1 VPVSLPSVTAFI
13 RQAVRRLRSALL
25 SVPLKLKILGL
36 ALALILLFGAVS
48 IYKVQAALSE
58 NLNEFL
64 REESRFVAA
73 ELSYQAHDYLLINDV
88 YGLTQML
95 RNTVQNRPDL
105 RYIFV
110 RNAAGQVMAHTF
122 EGGFPADLLEKA
134 PTLSPPASSPRL
146 RRTNEGRIWE
156 ATAGISNGNKGA
168 VVVGVKGDSLRHQ
181 IGAITGSLAR
191 TTLLVAVFGVLLS
204 LGLTWLITRPVTR
217 LLEATRAVR
226 RGDYSVRLDSAES
239 RDELGRLMEGFNAM
253 ALSLASADK
262 ARVEKELL
270 QRDFLHRV
278 MAGQEGERKRIA
290 RELHDQTG
298 QALASFM
305 VDLKVLENA
314 RSAEELGQGIAR
326 LRKAITEE
334 MEAIHDLAVALRPT
348 VLDDL
353 GLVPAVEMLARNFEK
368 RHRIQVRLNFLGF
381 LDRRLEVCLETCV
394 YRIIQEALTNI
405 AKHAQATEVTI
416 FLECREET
424 LRGGVED
431 NGRGFE
437 PGNIDQAKHMGIY
450 GMRERIQLLGGSFHI
465 DSDTGE
471 GAMISFEIPLKQEKC
486 HEQNPYRDC

>member
-1 VPVSLPSVTAFI
+1 MPVALISVPAFF
-13 RQAVRRLRSALL
+13 RQAVRRVRSVLL

-36 ALALILLFGAVS
+36 ALALILLFGAVT

-58 NLNEFL
+58 NFDAFL
-64 REESRFVAA
+64 QEESRFVAT
-73 ELSYQAHDYLLINDV
+73 ELSYQSHDYLLINDM

-105 RYIFV
+105 RYVFV
-110 RNAAGQVMAHTF
+110 RNAEGQVVAHTF
-122 EGGFPADLLEKA
+122 EGGFPGDLLEKISG
-134 PTLSPPASSPRL
+134 LSPQRSEPRL
-146 RRTNEGRIWE
+146 LRTNEGSIWE
-156 ATAGISNGNKGA
+156 AEAGISNGNEGA
-168 VVVGVKGDSLRHQ
+168 VVAGVKGDSLRRQ
-181 IGAITGSLAR
+181 IGVITRSLAR
-191 TTLLVAVFGVLLS
+191 TTLLVAIFGALLS

-226 RGDYSVRLDSAES
+226 RGDYSVRLDPAES
-239 RDELGRLMEGFNAM
+239 RDELGKLMEGFNAM
-253 ALSLASADK
+253 VGSLVIAEK
-262 ARVEKELL
+262 ARLGKEYL

-314 RSAEELGQGIAR
+314 QSVNDRGQGITR

-381 LDRRLEVCLETCV
+381 LDRRLELCLETCV

-405 AKHAQATEVTI
+405 VKHAQATEVTI
-416 FLECREET
+416 FLEGGEKT

-437 PGNIDQAKHMGIY
+437 PENIDQAKHMGIY

-465 DSDTGE
+465 DSDKGI
-471 GAMISFEIPLKQEKC
+471 GAMISFEIPIKQEKC
-486 HEQNPYRDC
+486 HE

>member
-1 VPVSLPSVTAFI
+1 MSVAPVSVTAFF
-13 RQAVRRLRSALL
+13 RQAARKGRSVLL

-36 ALALILLFGAVS
+36 ALALILLFGAVT

-58 NLNEFL
+58 NIDAFL
-64 REESRFVAA
+64 REESRFVAT
-73 ELSYQAHDYLLINDV
+73 ELSYQSHDYLLINDV

-105 RYIFV
+105 RYVFV
-110 RNAAGQVMAHTF
+110 RNAEGQVVAHTF

-134 PTLSPPASSPRL
+134 PGLPPLASAPKL
-146 RRTNEGRIWE
+146 LHTNEGRIWE
-156 ATAGISNGNKGA
+156 ATAGISNGNEGA
-168 VVVGVKGDSLRHQ
+168 VVVGVKGDSLRRQ
-181 IGAITGSLAR
+181 IGVITGSLAR
-191 TTLLVAVFGVLLS
+191 TTLLVAIFGVLLS
-204 LGLTWLITRPVTR
+204 LGLTWIITKPVGR

-226 RGDYSVRLDSAES
+226 RGDYSVSLDPTES
-239 RDELGRLMEGFNAM
+239 QDELGKLMEGFNAM
-253 ALSLASADK
+253 VVSLASADK
-262 ARVEKELL
+262 ARVEKEYL

-314 RSAEELGQGIAR
+314 QSANDLGQGIAR
-326 LRKAITEE
+326 LKKAITEE

-368 RHRIQVRLNFLGF
+368 RHRIQVRLNFLGL
-381 LDRRLEVCLETCV
+381 LDRRLDLCLETCV

-405 AKHAQATEVTI
+405 ARHAQATEVTI
-416 FLECREET
+416 FLEGREET

-431 NGRGFE
+431 NGLGFE
-437 PGNIDQAKHMGIY
+437 PENIDQAKHMGIY

-465 DSDTGE
+465 DSDKGI
-471 GAMISFEIPLKQEKC
+471 GAMISFEIPIKQEKC
-486 HEQNPYRDC
+486 HE

>member
-1 VPVSLPSVTAFI
+1 VL
-13 RQAVRRLRSALL
+13 
-25 SVPLKLKILGL
+25 
-36 ALALILLFGAVS
+36 
-48 IYKVQAALSE
+48 
-58 NLNEFL
+58 
-64 REESRFVAA
+64 
-73 ELSYQAHDYLLINDV
+73 
-88 YGLTQML
+88 
-95 RNTVQNRPDL
+95 NRPDL
-105 RYIFV
+105 RYVFV
-110 RNAAGQVMAHTF
+110 RNAAGQVVAHTF
-122 EGGFPADLLEKA
+122 EGGFPADLLGSSPGVSLPA
-134 PTLSPPASSPRL
+134 SGFSPPDPGPRL
-146 RRTNEGRIWE
+146 LRTNEGNIWE
-156 ATAGISNGNKGA
+156 ARAGISSGNEGA
-168 VVVGVKGDSLRHQ
+168 VVVGVKGDSLRRQ
-181 IGAITGSLAR
+181 IGVITRSLAH

-226 RGDYSVRLDSAES
+226 RGDYSVHLDPAAS
-239 RDELGRLMEGFNAM
+239 RDELGKLMEGFNAM

-262 ARVEKELL
+262 ARVEKEHL

-305 VDLKVLENA
+305 VDLKVLENV
-314 RSAEELGQGIAR
+314 RSAEGLGQGITR
-326 LRKAITEE
+326 LKKAITEE

-353 GLVPAVEMLARNFEK
+353 GLLPAVEMLARNFEK

-381 LDRRLEVCLETCV
+381 LERRVDLCLETCV

-416 FLECREET
+416 FLEGREEI

-437 PGNIDQAKHMGIY
+437 PEKIDQGERMGIY

-465 DSDTGE
+465 DSDKGV
-471 GAMISFEIPLKQEKC
+471 GAMISFEIPLRQEKC
-486 HEQNPYRDC
+486 HE

>member
-1 VPVSLPSVTAFI
+1 MPVAVTAFF
-13 RQAVRRLRSALL
+13 RQTGHRARSLLL

-36 ALALILLFGAVS
+36 ALALILLFGAVT
-48 IYKVQAALSE
+48 IYKVQVALSE
-58 NLNEFL
+58 NFDAFL
-64 REESRFVAA
+64 REESRFVAT
-73 ELSYQAHDYLLINDV
+73 ELSYQSHDYLLINDA

-105 RYIFV
+105 RYVFV
-110 RNAAGQVMAHTF
+110 RNAAGQVVAHTF

-134 PTLSPPASSPRL
+134 SGLAPQESLPKL
-146 RRTNEGRIWE
+146 LRTNEGDIWE
-156 ATAGISNGNKGA
+156 ATAGISNGNEGA
-168 VVVGVKGDSLRHQ
+168 VVVGVKGDSLRRQ
-181 IGAITGSLAR
+181 IGAITGALAR
-191 TTLLVAVFGVLLS
+191 TTLLVAIFGALLS

-226 RGDYSVRLDSAES
+226 RGDYSVRLTTTES
-239 RDELGRLMEGFNAM
+239 RDELGKLMEGFNAM

-314 RSAEELGQGIAR
+314 QSAKELGQGITR
-326 LRKAITEE
+326 LKKAITEE

-353 GLVPAVEMLARNFEK
+353 GLMPAVEMLARNFEK
-368 RHRIQVRLNFLGF
+368 RHRIEVRLNFLGL
-381 LDRRLEVCLETCV
+381 LDRRLDLCLETCV
-394 YRIIQEALTNI
+394 YRIIQEALTNV
-405 AKHAQATEVTI
+405 AKHAQATEVTV
-416 FLECREET
+416 FLEGREKT

-437 PGNIDQAKHMGIY
+437 PGNIDQEKHMGIY

-465 DSDTGE
+465 DSDKGV

-486 HEQNPYRDC
+486 HE

>member
-1 VPVSLPSVTAFI
+1 MPVVLTAFL
-13 RQAVRRLRSALL
+13 RQAARKGRSVLL

-36 ALALILLFGAVS
+36 ALALILLFGAVT

-58 NLNEFL
+58 NFDAFL
-64 REESRFVAA
+64 REESRFVAT

-105 RYIFV
+105 RYVFV
-110 RNAAGQVMAHTF
+110 RNAEGQVVAHTF
-122 EGGFPADLLEKA
+122 EGGFPADLLGKSPDLA
-134 PTLSPPASSPRL
+134 PQGSDPKLL
-146 RRTNEGRIWE
+146 RTNEGSIWE
-156 ATAGISNGNKGA
+156 ATAGISNGNEGA
-168 VVVGVKGDSLRHQ
+168 VVVGVKGDSLRRQ
-181 IGAITGSLAR
+181 IGVITGSLAR
-191 TTLLVAVFGVLLS
+191 TTLLVATFGVLLS
-204 LGLTWLITRPVTR
+204 LGLTWIITRPVTK
-217 LLEATRAVR
+217 LLEATRTVR
-226 RGDYSVRLDSAES
+226 RGDYSMSLDPTES
-239 RDELGRLMEGFNAM
+239 QDELGKLMEGFNAM
-253 ALSLASADK
+253 VLSLASADK
-262 ARVEKELL
+262 ARQEKEQL

-278 MAGQEGERKRIA
+278 MAGQEGEKKRIA

-298 QALASFM
+298 QALASVM

-314 RSAEELGQGIAR
+314 QDAKDLDQGITR
-326 LRKAITEE
+326 LKKVITEE

-353 GLVPAVEMLARNFEK
+353 GLMPAVEMLARNFEK
-368 RHRIQVRLNFLGF
+368 RHRIQVRLNFLGL
-381 LDRRLEVCLETCV
+381 LDRRLDLCLETCV

-416 FLECREET
+416 FLEGREKT

-437 PGNIDQAKHMGIY
+437 SENVDQAKHMGIY

-465 DSDTGE
+465 DSDKGI
-471 GAMISFEIPLKQEKC
+471 GAMISFEIPIKQEKC
-486 HEQNPYRDC
+486 HE

>member
-1 VPVSLPSVTAFI
+1 MSVAPVSVSAFF
-13 RQAVRRLRSALL
+13 RQAARKGRSVLL
-25 SVPLKLKILGL
+25 SVPLKLKILEL
-36 ALALILLFGAVS
+36 ALALILLFGAVT
-48 IYKVQAALSE
+48 IYKVQMALSE
-58 NLNEFL
+58 NFDAFL
-64 REESRFVAA
+64 REESRFVAT
-73 ELSYQAHDYLLINDV
+73 ELSYQSHDYLLINDV

-105 RYIFV
+105 RYVFV
-110 RNAAGQVMAHTF
+110 RNAGGQVVAHTF

-134 PTLSPPASSPRL
+134 PDLPSPASAPKL
-146 RRTNEGRIWE
+146 LYTNEGSIWE
-156 ATAGISNGNKGA
+156 ATAGISNGNEGA
-168 VVVGVKGDSLRHQ
+168 VVVGVKGDSLRRQ

-191 TTLLVAVFGVLLS
+191 TTLLVAIFGVLLS
-204 LGLTWLITRPVTR
+204 LGLTWIITKPVGR

-226 RGDYSVRLDSAES
+226 RGDYSVILDPTES
-239 RDELGRLMEGFNAM
+239 QDELGKLMEGFNAM
-253 ALSLASADK
+253 VVSLASAEK
-262 ARVEKELL
+262 ARVEKEYL

-314 RSAEELGQGIAR
+314 QSANDLGQGITR

-368 RHRIQVRLNFLGF
+368 RHRMQVRLNFLGL
-381 LDRRLEVCLETCV
+381 LDRRLDLCLETCV

-416 FLECREET
+416 FLEGREKT

-431 NGRGFE
+431 NGHGFE
-437 PGNIDQAKHMGIY
+437 PENIDQAKHMGIY

-465 DSDTGE
+465 DSDKGV
-471 GAMISFEIPLKQEKC
+471 GAMISFEIPIKQEKC
-486 HEQNPYRDC
+486 HE

>member
-1 VPVSLPSVTAFI
+1 MSVAPVSVSAFF
-13 RQAVRRLRSALL
+13 RQAARKGRSVLL

-36 ALALILLFGAVS
+36 ALALILLFGAVT
-48 IYKVQAALSE
+48 IYKVQMALSE
-58 NLNEFL
+58 NFDAFL
-64 REESRFVAA
+64 REESRFVAT
-73 ELSYQAHDYLLINDV
+73 ELSYQSHDYLLINDV

-105 RYIFV
+105 RYVFV
-110 RNAAGQVMAHTF
+110 RNAGGQVVAHTF

-134 PTLSPPASSPRL
+134 PGLPPPASAPKL
-146 RRTNEGRIWE
+146 LYTNEGSIWE
-156 ATAGISNGNKGA
+156 ATAGISNGNEGA
-168 VVVGVKGDSLRHQ
+168 VVVGVKGDSLRRQ

-191 TTLLVAVFGVLLS
+191 TTLLVAIFGVLLS
-204 LGLTWLITRPVTR
+204 LGLIWIITKPVGR

-226 RGDYSVRLDSAES
+226 RGDYSVILDPTES
-239 RDELGRLMEGFNAM
+239 QDELGKLMAGFNAM
-253 ALSLASADK
+253 VVSLASAEK
-262 ARVEKELL
+262 ARVEKEYL

-305 VDLKVLENA
+305 VDLKVLE
-314 RSAEELGQGIAR
+314 SAQSANDLGQGITR

-368 RHRIQVRLNFLGF
+368 RHRIQVRLNFLGL
-381 LDRRLEVCLETCV
+381 LDRRLDLCLETCV

-416 FLECREET
+416 FLEGREKT

-431 NGRGFE
+431 NGHGFE
-437 PGNIDQAKHMGIY
+437 PENIDQAKHMGIY

-465 DSDTGE
+465 DSDKGV
-471 GAMISFEIPLKQEKC
+471 GAMISFEIPIKQEKC
-486 HEQNPYRDC
+486 HE

>member
-1 VPVSLPSVTAFI
+1 MPVTLISVTAFF
-13 RQAVRRLRSALL
+13 RQVARKGRSVLL
-25 SVPLKLKILGL
+25 SVPLRLKILGL
-36 ALALILLFGAVS
+36 ALGLILLFGAVT
-48 IYKVQAALSE
+48 IYKVQVALSE
-58 NLNEFL
+58 NFDAFL
-64 REESRFVAA
+64 REESRFVAT
-73 ELSYQAHDYLLINDV
+73 ELSYQSHDYLLINDV

-105 RYIFV
+105 RYVFV
-110 RNAAGQVMAHTF
+110 RNAAGQVVAHTF
-122 EGGFPADLLEKA
+122 EGGFPADLLGKT
-134 PTLSPPASSPRL
+134 PGHSPPGSELKLL
-146 RRTNEGRIWE
+146 RTDEGSIWE
-156 ATAGISNGNKGA
+156 ATAGISNGNEGA
-168 VVVGVKGDSLRHQ
+168 VVVGVKGDSLRRQ

-191 TTLLVAVFGVLLS
+191 TTLLVAVFGVSLS

-226 RGDYSVRLDSAES
+226 RGNYFVRLDPAES
-239 RDELGRLMEGFNAM
+239 RDELGKLMEGFNAM

-262 ARVEKELL
+262 ARLEKEQL

-314 RSAEELGQGIAR
+314 QSAAELGQGITR
-326 LRKAITEE
+326 LKKAITEE

-368 RHRIQVRLNFLGF
+368 RHRIQVHLNFLGL
-381 LDRRLEVCLETCV
+381 LDRRVDLCLETCV

-405 AKHAQATEVTI
+405 AKYAQATEVTI
-416 FLECREET
+416 FLEGREET

-437 PGNIDQAKHMGIY
+437 PENIDQGKHMGIY

-465 DSDTGE
+465 DSDKGV

-486 HEQNPYRDC
+486 HE

>member
-1 VPVSLPSVTAFI
+1 MSVAPVSVTVFF
-13 RQAVRRLRSALL
+13 RQAARKGRSVLL

-36 ALALILLFGAVS
+36 ALALILLFGAVT

-58 NLNEFL
+58 NIDAFL
-64 REESRFVAA
+64 REESRFVAT
-73 ELSYQAHDYLLINDV
+73 ELSYQSHDYLLINDV

-105 RYIFV
+105 RYVFV
-110 RNAAGQVMAHTF
+110 RNAEGQVVAHTF
-122 EGGFPADLLEKA
+122 EGGFPADLLGKA
-134 PTLSPPASSPRL
+134 PGLPPLASAPKL
-146 RRTNEGRIWE
+146 LHTNEGRIWE
-156 ATAGISNGNKGA
+156 ATAGISNGNEGA
-168 VVVGVKGDSLRHQ
+168 VVVGVKGDSLRRQ
-181 IGAITGSLAR
+181 IGVITGSLAR
-191 TTLLVAVFGVLLS
+191 TTLLVAIFGVLLS
-204 LGLTWLITRPVTR
+204 LGLTWIITKPVGR

-226 RGDYSVRLDSAES
+226 RGDYSVRLDPTES
-239 RDELGRLMEGFNAM
+239 QDELGKLMEGFNAM
-253 ALSLASADK
+253 VVSLASADK
-262 ARVEKELL
+262 ARLEKEYL

-314 RSAEELGQGIAR
+314 QSANDLGQGITR
-326 LRKAITEE
+326 LKKAITEE

-368 RHRIQVRLNFLGF
+368 RHRIQVRLNFLGL
-381 LDRRLEVCLETCV
+381 LDRRLDLCLETCV

-405 AKHAQATEVTI
+405 ARHAQATEVTI
-416 FLECREET
+416 FLEGREKT

-431 NGRGFE
+431 NGLGFE
-437 PGNIDQAKHMGIY
+437 PENIDQAKHMGIY

-465 DSDTGE
+465 DSDKGI
-471 GAMISFEIPLKQEKC
+471 GAMISFEIPIKQEKC
-486 HEQNPYRDC
+486 HE

>member
-1 VPVSLPSVTAFI
+1 MPVSRTQMTAFF
-13 RQAVRRLRSALL
+13 RQAARKIRSVLL

-36 ALALILLFGAVS
+36 ALALILIVGAAS
-48 IYKVQAALSE
+48 IYRVEAALSE
-58 NLNEFL
+58 NFDDFL
-64 REESRFVAA
+64 REESRFVAT
-73 ELSYQAHDYLLINDV
+73 ELSYQAHDYLLINDI

-95 RNTVQNRPDL
+95 RRTVQNRPNM
-105 RYIFV
+105 RYGFV
-110 RNAAGQVMAHTF
+110 RNAAGQVVAHTF
-122 EGGFPADLLEKA
+122 EGGFPSDLLEDV
-134 PTLSPPASSPRL
+134 PVFSLPVSIPRL
-146 RRTNEGRIWE
+146 LRTNEGNIWE
-156 ATAGISNGNKGA
+156 TTAGISNGNEGV
-168 VVVGVKGDSLRHQ
+168 VVVGVKGDSLRQQ
-181 IGAITGSLAR
+181 IEAITGSLAR
-191 TTLLVAVFGVLLS
+191 TTLLVAIFGVLLS
-204 LGLTWLITRPVTR
+204 LRLTWIITRPVGM

-226 RGDYSVRLDSAES
+226 RGDYSVHLDPAES
-239 RDELGRLMEGFNAM
+239 RDELGKLMEGFNAM
-253 ALSLASADK
+253 ELSLASADK
-262 ARVEKELL
+262 ARVEKEQL
-270 QRDFLHRV
+270 QRDFLHRI

-314 RSAEELGQGIAR
+314 QSVKDMGKGITR
-326 LRKAITEE
+326 LKKAITEE

-381 LDRRLEVCLETCV
+381 LDRRLDLCLETCV

-416 FLECREET
+416 FLEGREET

-437 PGNIDQAKHMGIY
+437 PENIDQTKHMGIY
-450 GMRERIQLLGGSFHI
+450 GMRERVQLLGGSFHI
-465 DSDTGE
+465 DSDEGI
-471 GAMISFEIPLKQEKC
+471 GAMISFETPIKQEKC
-486 HEQNPYRDC
+486 HE